1 MVRSRIF
8 LLALALA
15 GCSSVPPD
23 AKPDAASAPATGTG
37 ERYDLLI
44 RNGVV
49 YDGSGAA
56 PQQVDVAV
64 RGDRI
69 VALLPAG
76 TPATSTLT
84 VDAHGQAVAPGFI
97 NVLSWATES
106 LIADG
111 RGMSDTKQGVTLEI
125 FGEGWS
131 MGPLNARMKADA
143 LKQQGD
149 IRYPIEWTT
158 LGEYLEHLEKRGIT
172 PNVASFVGA
181 TTVRIHELGE
191 DDVKPDAQQLERMQN
206 LVRQS
211 MADGALGVGG
221 SLIYPPAAFADSQ
234 ELTALAQAA
243 AESGGGY
250 IAHMR
255 SEADRFLEAIDET
268 VAIARVTGQRA
279 EAYHLKAAG
288 ERNWPKMPQAIA
300 RIEAARA
307 QGLLVSADMYVYT
320 AGATGLTANLPP
332 WVQAGGNEAMIARL
346 KDPAIRK
353 RVIAEMNNPNV
364 KWENLRLLAGS
375 DDRVLVIEFKSDKLK
390 PLIGKTLAEISR
402 ARGTSPEETVLD
414 LIIEDEGRVGAAYF
428 LMSEDNIELGLRQ
441 PWVSLGSDAESSAP
455 EGVFLKSSTH
465 PRAYGNFAR
474 FLGHY
479 VRDRK
484 LMSLQE
490 GIHRLTGLPAANWK
504 LRDRGC
510 LAPGCFAD
518 LVLFDPASIADQS
531 TYDAPQQYATGV
543 SDVFING
550 VQVLRNGEH
559 TGAMPGRV
567 VRGPGWRGGAS
578 GAAPTN

>member
-1 MVRSRIF
+1 MVRLHIS
-8 LLALALA
+8 LLTLALA
-15 GCSSVPPD
+15 GCGSLPRD
-23 AKPDAASAPATGTG
+23 LKPDTAPTPAAGLG
-37 ERYDLLI
+37 QHYDLLI

-49 YDGSGAA
+49 YDGNGAA
-56 PQQVDVAV
+56 PQRVDVAV
-64 RGDRI
+64 RGDRV

-76 TPATSTLT
+76 NQATGTHI

-131 MGPLNARMKADA
+131 MGPLNPSMKADA

-158 LGEYLEHLEKRGIT
+158 LGQYLEHLEKRGIT

-206 LVRQS
+206 LVRQA
-211 MADGALGVGG
+211 MAEGALGVGG
-221 SLIYPPAAFADSQ
+221 SLIYPPAAFAETG

-255 SEADRFLEAIDET
+255 SEADRFLEAVDET
-268 VAIARVTGQRA
+268 IGIGRTTGQRA

-288 ERNWPKMPQAIA
+288 EKNWPKMAQAIA
-300 RIEAARA
+300 KIEAARQDGVLA
-307 QGLLVSADMYVYT
+307 SADMYAYT
-320 AGATGLTANLPP
+320 AGGTGLTAGLPP
-332 WVQAGGNEAMIARL
+332 WVQAGGNDAMLARL

-353 RVIAEMNNPNV
+353 RVLAEMKDPSAD
-364 KWENLRLLAGS
+364 WENIRLLTGS
-375 DDRVLVIEFKSDKLK
+375 DDRVMVIEFKNEKLK
-390 PLIGKTLAEISR
+390 PLIGKTLAQIAK

-414 LIIEDEGRVGAAYF
+414 LIVEDGGRAGAAYF
-428 LMSEDNIELGLRQ
+428 LMSEANIELGLKQ

-479 VRDRK
+479 VRVRK
-484 LMSLQE
+484 LMSLSE
-490 GIHRLTGLPAANWK
+490 GIHRLTGLPAHNWK

-518 LVLFDPASIADQS
+518 VVVFDAERIADHS

-543 SDVFING
+543 SDVVVNG

-559 TGAMPGRV
+559 TGAKPGRV
-567 VRGPGWRGGAS
+567 VRGPGWRGEVS
-578 GAAPTN
+578 GTAPRP

>member
-1 MVRSRIF
+1 MHRLSLS

-15 GCSSVPPD
+15 GC
-23 AKPDAASAPATGTG
+23 ASTSGARATNET
-37 ERYDLLI
+37 YDLVI

-56 PQQVDVAV
+56 GQRVDVAV

-69 VALLPAG
+69 AALLPTGSNAA
-76 TPATSTLT
+76 ATHV
-84 VDAHGQAVAPGFI
+84 VDAHGHAVAPGFI
-97 NVLSWATES
+97 NMLSWAPES

-111 RGMSDTKQGVTLEI
+111 RGLSDTKQGVTLEV

-131 MGPLNARMKADA
+131 MGPYTDKMKADA

-158 LGEYLEHLEKRGIT
+158 LGQYLDYLEKRGIT

-191 DDVKPDAQQLERMQN
+191 GDVKPDAAQLARMQA
-206 LVRQS
+206 LVRQA
-211 MADGALGVGG
+211 MTEGALGVGG
-221 SLIYPPAAFADSQ
+221 SLIYPPAAFADSS

-255 SEADRFLEAIDET
+255 SEADRFLEALDET
-268 VAIARVTGQRA
+268 IGIARATGQRA

-288 ERNWPKMPQAIA
+288 EKNWPKMAQAIA
-300 RIEAARA
+300 KIDEARK
-307 QGLLVSADMYVYT
+307 QGLLVSADMYAYT
-320 AGATGLTANLPP
+320 AGATGLTAGLPP
-332 WVQAGGNEAMIARL
+332 WVQADGHDAMVARL
-346 KDPAIRK
+346 RDPAIRK
-353 RVIAEMNNPNV
+353 RVIAEMKDPNV
-364 KWENLRLLAGS
+364 AWENIRLLAGS
-375 DDRVLVIEFKSDKLK
+375 DDRVLLIEFKNEKLK
-390 PLIGKTLAEISR
+390 PLLGKTLAEVAKSR
-402 ARGTSPEETVLD
+402 GKSGEETLID
-414 LIIEDEGRVGAAYF
+414 LVVEDDSRVGAAYF
-428 LMSEDNIELGLRQ
+428 MMSEENVELGLKQ
-441 PWVSLGSDAESSAP
+441 PWTSLGSDAESSAP

-484 LMSLQE
+484 LMPLEE
-490 GIHRLTGLPAANWK
+490 GIHRLTGLPATNWK

-510 LAPGCFAD
+510 LNPGCFAD
-518 LVLFDPASIADQS
+518 VVVFDPATIADHA
-531 TYDAPQQYATGV
+531 TYKSPQQYATGV

-550 VQVLRNGEH
+550 VQVLRDGEH
-559 TGAMPGRV
+559 TGAKPGRV
-567 VRGPGWRGGAS
+567 VRGPGWQPSKAD
-578 GAAPTN
+578 